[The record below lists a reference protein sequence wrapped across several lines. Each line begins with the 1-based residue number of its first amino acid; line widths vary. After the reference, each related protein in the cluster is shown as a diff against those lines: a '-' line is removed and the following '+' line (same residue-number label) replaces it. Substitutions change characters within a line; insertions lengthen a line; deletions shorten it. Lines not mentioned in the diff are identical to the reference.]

1 MLAACYHH
9 SMHTNIATLMRL
21 TAGAALTAAVLSAC
35 SPKFD
40 WRDFRSTEAPY
51 AVLFPSKPATHTRSI
66 SLGGEKVNMQMAAA
80 EVDGVTFAV
89 GAAELADAARAQAA
103 ITAMKTT
110 MVANIGGTIT
120 SEKQA
125 SAASSAGGA
134 SHQQQ
139 SIDVDARGS
148 RNGEPLRM
156 VGRFIA
162 RDNRVYQLVVI
173 GREKHM
179 LDDEIDTF
187 MRSFKLN

>member
-125 SAASSAGGA
+125 SAASSAGGT

-139 SIDVDARGS
+139 SIDVDAKGS

-162 RDNRVYQLVVI
+162 KDKRVYQLVVI

>member
-1 MLAACYHH
+1 
-9 SMHTNIATLMRL
+9 MHTKIATVLS
-21 TAGAALTAAVLSAC
+21 TTVGAALAATLISAC

-40 WRDFRSTEAPY
+40 WRDFRSAEAPY

-66 SLGGEKVNMQMAAA
+66 SLGGETVKMQMAAA

-89 GAAELADAARAQAA
+89 GSAEMADAASAQSA
-103 ITAMKTT
+103 IKAMKNT

-125 SAASSAGGA
+125 AAAATSGGVNR
-134 SHQQQ
+134 QQQ
-139 SIDVDARGS
+139 SIEVVAKGS
-148 RNGEPLRM
+148 RNGEALRM

-162 RDNRVYQLVVI
+162 KDKRVYQLVVI
-173 GREKHM
+173 GKDKHM
-179 LDDEIDTF
+179 VDDEIDTF